1 MGNKVVYEPNQYAK
15 IGFFKT
21 MLVIIKNTIASKE
34 LIFQLYKRDFL
45 MQYKKSFLG
54 LGWMIFGPIMGVV
67 SWVLMDSAGVLSPGD
82 VGVPYPV
89 YVLFGTSIWGLFM
102 SFFSSTSQTLQIAA
116 GFIQQVNFHHEALV
130 FKQGLQNLTNFGISL
145 IINIVVMLSF
155 GVMPTGYIVLVPLF
169 IIPIFFLSASA
180 GLMVSILSTLTS
192 DVSRIAS
199 FFLSLLMFITPV
211 IYDSSEK
218 VVWLQQCNLYNPLTY
233 LITAPRDLILTG
245 TMSNPFY
252 YLVSIVMAIFLFMVA
267 LRFFYISEKKV
278 IEKMI

>member
-15 IGFFKT
+15 IGFLKT

-102 SFFSSTSQTLQIAA
+102 SFFTSTSQTLQIAA

-155 GVMPTGYIVLVPLF
+155 GVMPTGFILLVPLF
-169 IIPIFFLSASA
+169 IIPIFFLAASA
-180 GLMVSILSTLTS
+180 GLIVSILSTLTS

-252 YLVSIVMAIFLFMVA
+252 YIVSIVMTILLFMVA

>member
-1 MGNKVVYEPNQYAK
+1 MKNRVVYEPNQYAK

-21 MLVIIKNTIASKE
+21 MLVIFNNTIASKE

-67 SWVLMDSAGVLSPGD
+67 SWVLMDSAGILSPGD

-102 SFFSSTSQTLQIAA
+102 SFFASTSQTLQIAA

-155 GVMPTGYIVLVPLF
+155 GVMPSWFIVLIPLF
-169 IIPIFFLSASA
+169 VIPIFFLAASA

-233 LITAPRDLILTG
+233 LITGPRDLILTG
-245 TMSNPFY
+245 TMSNSLY
-252 YLVSIVMAIFLFMVA
+252 YIVSIVMAILLFMVA

>member
-15 IGFFKT
+15 FGFFKT
-21 MLVIIKNTIASKE
+21 ILVIVKNTIASKE

-155 GVMPTGYIVLVPLF
+155 GVTPTWFIVLVPLF
-169 IIPIFFLSASA
+169 IIPIFFLAASA

-252 YLVSIVMAIFLFMVA
+252 YLVSIVMAVLLFMVA

>member
-1 MGNKVVYEPNQYAK
+1 MKNRVVYEPNQYAK

-155 GVMPTGYIVLVPLF
+155 GVIPTWFILLVPLF
-169 IIPIFFLSASA
+169 IIPIFFLAASA

-218 VVWLQQCNLYNPLTY
+218 VLWLQQCNLYNPLTY

-252 YLVSIVMAIFLFMVA
+252 YLVSIVMAILLFMVA

>member
-82 VGVPYPV
+82 VGLPYPV

-145 IINIVVMLSF
+145 IINIIVMLSF
-155 GVMPTGYIVLVPLF
+155 GVMPTGFIVLVPLF

-245 TMSNPFY
+245 TMSNPLY
-252 YLVSIVMAIFLFMVA
+252 YLLSIVMAIFLFMVV

>member
-15 IGFFKT
+15 IGFLKT

-145 IINIVVMLSF
+145 NINIVVMLSF
-155 GVMPTGYIVLVPLF
+155 EVIPTWFILLVPLF
-169 IIPIFFLSASA
+169 IIPIFFLAASL
-180 GLMVSILSTLTS
+180 GLVVSILSTLTS

-252 YLVSIVMAIFLFMVA
+252 YIVSIVMAILLFMVA

>member
-21 MLVIIKNTIASKE
+21 ILVIVKNTIASKE

-102 SFFSSTSQTLQIAA
+102 SFFTSTSQTLQIAG

-155 GVMPTGYIVLVPLF
+155 GVMPSWFIVLLPLF
-169 IIPIFFLSASA
+169 IIPIFFLAASA

-252 YLVSIVMAIFLFMVA
+252 YIVSIVMAILLFMVA

>member
-15 IGFFKT
+15 IGFLKT

-102 SFFSSTSQTLQIAA
+102 SFFTSTSQTLQIAA

-155 GVMPTGYIVLVPLF
+155 EVIPTWFILLVPLF
-169 IIPIFFLSASA
+169 IIPIFFFAASL
-180 GLMVSILSTLTS
+180 GLVVSILSTLTS

-252 YLVSIVMAIFLFMVA
+252 YIISIVMAILLFMVA

>member
-15 IGFFKT
+15 IGFLKT
-21 MLVIIKNTIASKE
+21 MLVIVKNTIASKE

-102 SFFSSTSQTLQIAA
+102 SFFTSTSQTLQIAA

-155 GVMPTGYIVLVPLF
+155 GVIPTWFILLIPLF
-169 IIPIFFLSASA
+169 IIPIFLLAASL

-252 YLVSIVMAIFLFMVA
+252 YIISIVMAILLFMVA

>member
-1 MGNKVVYEPNQYAK
+1 MKNRVVYEPNQYAK

-21 MLVIIKNTIASKE
+21 MLVIVKNTIASKE

-102 SFFSSTSQTLQIAA
+102 SFFASTSQTLQIAA
-116 GFIQQVNFHHEALV
+116 GFIQQVNFHHEALL

-145 IINIVVMLSF
+145 IINVIVMLSF
-155 GVMPTGYIVLVPLF
+155 GVVPSWYIVLMPLL
-169 IIPIFFLSASA
+169 IIPIFFLAASA
-180 GLMVSILSTLTS
+180 GLIISILSTLTS

-218 VVWLQQCNLYNPLTY
+218 VLWLQQCNLYNPLTY

-252 YLVSIVMAIFLFMVA
+252 YIVSIVMTILLFMVA

>member
-1 MGNKVVYEPNQYAK
+1 MKNRVVYEPNQYAK

-21 MLVIIKNTIASKE
+21 MMVIFNNTIASKE

-67 SWVLMDSAGVLSPGD
+67 SWVLMDSAGILSPGD

-102 SFFSSTSQTLQIAA
+102 SFFASTSQTLQIAG

-155 GVMPTGYIVLVPLF
+155 GVMPSWFIVLIPLF
-169 IIPIFFLSASA
+169 VIPIFFLAASA

-211 IYDSSEK
+211 ICDSSEK

-233 LITAPRDLILTG
+233 LITGPRDLILTG
-245 TMSNPFY
+245 TMSYPAY
-252 YLVSIVMAIFLFMVA
+252 YMLSIFMTMLLFMVA

>member
-21 MLVIIKNTIASKE
+21 ILVIVKNTIASKE

-89 YVLFGTSIWGLFM
+89 YVLFSTSIWGLFM

-155 GVMPTGYIVLVPLF
+155 GVMPTGFIVLVPLF
-169 IIPIFFLSASA
+169 IIPIFFLAASA

-252 YLVSIVMAIFLFMVA
+252 YLVSIVMAILFFMVA

>member
-1 MGNKVVYEPNQYAK
+1 MKNRVVYEPNQYAK

-21 MLVIIKNTIASKE
+21 MLVIVKNTIASKE

-102 SFFSSTSQTLQIAA
+102 SFFASSSQTLQIAA

-155 GVMPTGYIVLVPLF
+155 GVIPSWFIILIPLF
-169 IIPIFFLSASA
+169 IIPIFFLAASL

-233 LITAPRDLILTG
+233 LITGPRDLILTG

-252 YLVSIVMAIFLFMVA
+252 YIVSIVMAILLFMVA

>member
-15 IGFFKT
+15 IGFLKT

-102 SFFSSTSQTLQIAA
+102 SFFTSTSQTLQIAA

-155 GVMPTGYIVLVPLF
+155 GVMPTGFILLVPLF
-169 IIPIFFLSASA
+169 IIPIFFLAASA
-180 GLMVSILSTLTS
+180 GLIVSILSTLTS

-252 YLVSIVMAIFLFMVA
+252 YIVSIVMAILLFMVA

>member
-15 IGFFKT
+15 IGFLKT

-102 SFFSSTSQTLQIAA
+102 SFFTSTSQTLQIAA

-155 GVMPTGYIVLVPLF
+155 EVIPTWFFLLVPLF
-169 IIPIFFLSASA
+169 IIPIFFLAASL
-180 GLMVSILSTLTS
+180 GLVVSILSTLTS

-218 VVWLQQCNLYNPLTY
+218 VLWLQQCNLYNPLTY

-252 YLVSIVMAIFLFMVA
+252 YIVSIVMTILLFMVA

>member
-1 MGNKVVYEPNQYAK
+1 MSNKVVYEPNQYAK
-15 IGFFKT
+15 IGFLKT
-21 MLVIIKNTIASKE
+21 MLVIVKNTIASKE

-102 SFFSSTSQTLQIAA
+102 SFFTSTSQTLQIAA

-155 GVMPTGYIVLVPLF
+155 GVIPTWFILLVPLF
-169 IIPIFFLSASA
+169 IIPIFLLAASL

-252 YLVSIVMAIFLFMVA
+252 YIISIVMAILLFMVA

>member
-15 IGFFKT
+15 IGFLKT
-21 MLVIIKNTIASKE
+21 MLVIVKNTIASKE

-102 SFFSSTSQTLQIAA
+102 SFFTSTSQTLQIAA

-155 GVMPTGYIVLVPLF
+155 GVMPTGFILLVPLF
-169 IIPIFFLSASA
+169 IIPIFFLAASL
-180 GLMVSILSTLTS
+180 GLVVSILSTLTS

-218 VVWLQQCNLYNPLTY
+218 VLWLQQCNLYNPLTY

-252 YLVSIVMAIFLFMVA
+252 YIVSIVMAILLFMVA

>member
-1 MGNKVVYEPNQYAK
+1 MSNRVVYEPNQYAK

-21 MLVIIKNTIASKE
+21 MLVIVKNTIASKE

-155 GVMPTGYIVLVPLF
+155 GVIPTWFILLVPLF
-169 IIPIFFLSASA
+169 IIPIFLLAASL

-252 YLVSIVMAIFLFMVA
+252 YIISIVMAILLFMVA

>member
-1 MGNKVVYEPNQYAK
+1 MKNRVVYEPNQYAK

-21 MLVIIKNTIASKE
+21 MLVIVKNTIASKE

-155 GVMPTGYIVLVPLF
+155 EVTPTWFILLVPLF
-169 IIPIFFLSASA
+169 IIPIFFLAASL
-180 GLMVSILSTLTS
+180 GLVVSILSTLTS

-218 VVWLQQCNLYNPLTY
+218 VLWLQQCNLYNPLTY

-252 YLVSIVMAIFLFMVA
+252 YIVSIVMTILLFMVA

>member
-15 IGFFKT
+15 IGFLKT

-102 SFFSSTSQTLQIAA
+102 SFFTSTSQTLQIAA

-155 GVMPTGYIVLVPLF
+155 GVMPTGFILLVPLF
-169 IIPIFFLSASA
+169 IIPIFLLAASL

-252 YLVSIVMAIFLFMVA
+252 YIVSIVMAILLFMVA

>member
-1 MGNKVVYEPNQYAK
+1 MKNRVVYEPNQYAK

-21 MLVIIKNTIASKE
+21 MLVIVKNTIASKE

-54 LGWMIFGPIMGVV
+54 LGWMFFGPIMGVV

-102 SFFSSTSQTLQIAA
+102 SFFTSTSQTLQIAA

-155 GVMPTGYIVLVPLF
+155 GVMPTWFILLVPLF
-169 IIPIFFLSASA
+169 IIPIFLLAASL

-252 YLVSIVMAIFLFMVA
+252 YIISIVMAILLFMVA

>member
-15 IGFFKT
+15 IGFLKT

-102 SFFSSTSQTLQIAA
+102 SFFTSTSQTLQIAA

-155 GVMPTGYIVLVPLF
+155 GVMPTGFILLVPLF
-169 IIPIFFLSASA
+169 IIPIFFLAASA

-252 YLVSIVMAIFLFMVA
+252 YIVSIVMAILLFMVA

>member
-155 GVMPTGYIVLVPLF
+155 GVMPTGFIVLVPLF

-180 GLMVSILSTLTS
+180 GLIVSILSTLTS

-252 YLVSIVMAIFLFMVA
+252 YLVSIVMAILFFMVA

>member
-155 GVMPTGYIVLVPLF
+155 GVMPTGFIVLVPLF
-169 IIPIFFLSASA
+169 IIPIFFLAASA

-252 YLVSIVMAIFLFMVA
+252 YIVSIVMAILLFMVA

>member
-15 IGFFKT
+15 IGFLKT
-21 MLVIIKNTIASKE
+21 MLVIVKNTIASKE

-102 SFFSSTSQTLQIAA
+102 SFFTSTSQTLQIAA

-155 GVMPTGYIVLVPLF
+155 GVMPTGFILLVPLF
-169 IIPIFFLSASA
+169 IIPIFFLAASL
-180 GLMVSILSTLTS
+180 GLVVSILSTLTS

-252 YLVSIVMAIFLFMVA
+252 YIVSIVMAILLFMVA

>member
-1 MGNKVVYEPNQYAK
+1 MKNRVVYEPNQYAK

-21 MLVIIKNTIASKE
+21 MFVVIKNTIASKE

-102 SFFSSTSQTLQIAA
+102 SFFSSTSQTLQIAG

-155 GVMPTGYIVLVPLF
+155 GVIPTWFILLVPLF
-169 IIPIFFLSASA
+169 IIPIFFLAASA

-252 YLVSIVMAIFLFMVA
+252 YIVSIVMAILLFMVA

>member
-1 MGNKVVYEPNQYAK
+1 MKNRVVYEPNQYAK

-21 MLVIIKNTIASKE
+21 MLVIVKNTIASKE

-54 LGWMIFGPIMGVV
+54 LGWMFFGPIMGVV

-145 IINIVVMLSF
+145 ILNIVVMLSF
-155 GVMPTGYIVLVPLF
+155 EVIPTWFILLVPLF
-169 IIPIFFLSASA
+169 IIPIFFLAASL
-180 GLMVSILSTLTS
+180 GLVVSILSTLTS

-218 VVWLQQCNLYNPLTY
+218 VLWLQQCNLYNPLTY

-252 YLVSIVMAIFLFMVA
+252 YIVSIVMAILLFMVA

>member
-155 GVMPTGYIVLVPLF
+155 GVMPSWFIVLLPLF
-169 IIPIFFLSASA
+169 IIPIFFLAASA

-252 YLVSIVMAIFLFMVA
+252 YIVSIVMAILLFMVA

>member
-15 IGFFKT
+15 IGFLKT

-102 SFFSSTSQTLQIAA
+102 SFFTSTSQTLQIAA

-155 GVMPTGYIVLVPLF
+155 GVMPTGFILLVPLF
-169 IIPIFFLSASA
+169 IIPIFFLAASA

-218 VVWLQQCNLYNPLTY
+218 VLWLQQCNLYNPLTY

-252 YLVSIVMAIFLFMVA
+252 YIVSIVMTILLFMVA

>member
-1 MGNKVVYEPNQYAK
+1 MKNRVVYEPNQYAK

-21 MLVIIKNTIASKE
+21 MLVIVKNTIASKE

-102 SFFSSTSQTLQIAA
+102 SFFTSTSQTLQIAA

-155 GVMPTGYIVLVPLF
+155 EVIPTWFFLLVPLF
-169 IIPIFFLSASA
+169 IIPIFFFAASL
-180 GLMVSILSTLTS
+180 GLVVSILSTLTS

-218 VVWLQQCNLYNPLTY
+218 VLWLQQCNLYNPLTY

-252 YLVSIVMAIFLFMVA
+252 YIVSIVMTILLFMVA

>member
-21 MLVIIKNTIASKE
+21 ILVIVKNTIASKE

-155 GVMPTGYIVLVPLF
+155 GVMPTWFIVLVPLF
-169 IIPIFFLSASA
+169 IIPIFFLAASA

>member
-21 MLVIIKNTIASKE
+21 ILVIVKNTIASKE

-155 GVMPTGYIVLVPLF
+155 GVMPTGFIVLVPLF
-169 IIPIFFLSASA
+169 IIPIFFLAASA

-252 YLVSIVMAIFLFMVA
+252 YLVSIVMAILLFMVA

>member
-34 LIFQLYKRDFL
+34 LIFQLCKRDFL

-155 GVMPTGYIVLVPLF
+155 GVMPTGFIVLVPLF

-252 YLVSIVMAIFLFMVA
+252 YLVSIVMAILFFMVA